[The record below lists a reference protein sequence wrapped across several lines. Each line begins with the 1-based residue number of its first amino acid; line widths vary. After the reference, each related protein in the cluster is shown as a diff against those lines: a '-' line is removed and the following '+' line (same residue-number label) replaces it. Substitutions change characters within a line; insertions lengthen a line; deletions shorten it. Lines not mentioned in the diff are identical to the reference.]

1 MRLLEQYK
9 EMHRQGHFA
18 GHSLRQHVPDI
29 NALLEKHKY
38 WGGTLVLDYGCGGAK
53 EYQDHIGP
61 FSIPDEYLYGKWK
74 KYPVYYGLYDP
85 CAEAYAK
92 KPEGRFHGVIC
103 TDVLEHIP
111 EDELQ
116 DVLKDIYSY
125 AEKFVF
131 FSVCTRPAKKCLPD
145 GQNCHVTVKPEDWWL
160 TTIHSQAPIGLDI
173 QVVFT

>member
-1 MRLLEQYK
+1 MRLLEQYR
-9 EMHRQGHFA
+9 EMHRQGHFR
-18 GHSLRQHVPDI
+18 GHSLKAHIPAIRKMIERHH
-29 NALLEKHKY
+29 AGSL
-38 WGGTLVLDYGCGGAK
+38 LDYGCGSGEQWA
-53 EYQDHIGP
+53 
-61 FSIPDEYLYGKWK
+61 
-74 KYPVYYGLYDP
+74 YPMDLGGGLVTIAMYDP
-85 CAEAYAK
+85 ASDLFSH
-92 KPEGRFHGVIC
+92 KPALPKYNGVIC

-116 DVLKDIYSY
+116 DVLKDIYAY